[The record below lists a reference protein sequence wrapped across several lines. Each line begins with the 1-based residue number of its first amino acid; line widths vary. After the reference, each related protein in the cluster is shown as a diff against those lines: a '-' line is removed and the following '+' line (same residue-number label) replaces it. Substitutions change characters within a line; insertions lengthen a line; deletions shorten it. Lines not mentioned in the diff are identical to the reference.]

1 MATSNGHGTEQERSG
16 QDTSKRISLGQA
28 WRRTW
33 RALRLLG
40 AMRPAWLVATTL
52 NALLAAGGPY
62 VTIWLSARLIDE
74 LAGGRDPDRL
84 AFWVVTTLVATAAVA
99 LATAAVQHWYN
110 AEDEAV
116 TWMSRRVLASKM
128 LDMDYEDVD
137 DQRAY
142 DMFSTILQN
151 DNWAGWGL
159 RRITEIYKRTLTE
172 VFRVLGGI
180 GLSVSLFT
188 SMVPD
193 GSGLTALNA
202 PWCAIAFVAVM
213 ALIVV
218 LAARC
223 NDNGERI
230 WVSSAGDSRF
240 GNRLFSTYGLYA
252 RQRRHA
258 LDLRIYRQQERICR
272 PLMLQDDT
280 FSVDSPIGRAAR
292 GPMGA
297 WMVAARVLTV
307 GLTAAAYLFVCLKA
321 WGGAFGVGAV
331 TQYVGAVTNLFAGL
345 SALLTQVGE
354 MRNNAE
360 FLGGWFDFLDIP
372 NRMYQGSLTT
382 EKRSDR
388 RYEVEFRDVSFR
400 YPGSR
405 MWALRHVN
413 LRFRVGGRLAVVGPN
428 GSGKTTFIK
437 LLCRLYDPTEG
448 EILLNGI
455 DIRKYRYDEYMAL
468 FSVVFQDFRLLS
480 LPLGQ
485 NVAAGVDVDRRRAV
499 DCLGKAGFAD
509 RLATLP
515 KGLDTALYRDLDKD
529 GVEVSGGEAQKIA
542 IARALYRDAPF
553 VILDEPTA
561 ALDPV
566 AEAEVYARFD
576 ELVGDRTAVY
586 ISHRL
591 SSCRFC
597 DRIAVFDH
605 GAVVQSGTHDEL
617 VADEGGLYHELWHAQ
632 AQYYTTPAEA

>member
-1 MATSNGHGTEQERSG
+1 MATGEKERRDG
-16 QDTSKRISLGQA
+16 RVGMMEA
-28 WRRTW
+28 CRRTW
-33 RALRLLG
+33 RALRIYG
-40 AMRPAWLVATTL
+40 AMCPSWFAAVTL
-52 NALLAAGGPY
+52 NALLVAGGPY
-62 VTIWLSARLIDE
+62 VTVWLSARLIDE
-74 LAGGRDPDRL
+74 LSGGRDPERL
-84 AFWVVTTLVATAAVA
+84 TFWAVTTLAVTAAVA
-99 LATAAVQHWYN
+99 LAAAAVQRWRN
-110 AEDEAV
+110 GEDGSII
-116 TWMSRRVLASKM
+116 WMNRRVLASKM

-137 DQRAY
+137 DQRVY
-142 DMFSTILQN
+142 DMLSGILQN

-159 RRITEIYKRTLTE
+159 RRISGIYERTLTDA
-172 VFRVLGGI
+172 FRILGGV

-188 SMVPD
+188 SAVPMD
-193 GSGLTALNA
+193 SGLAALNA
-202 PWCAIAFVAVM
+202 PWCAIGFVAVM
-213 ALIVV
+213 ALIVA
-218 LAARC
+218 LSAKC
-223 NDNGERI
+223 DDNGERM
-230 WVSSAGDSRF
+230 WVNYADDARF
-240 GNRLFSTYGLYA
+240 GNRIYSVYGGYA
-252 RQRRHA
+252 KHRRHA
-258 LDLRIYRQQERICR
+258 LDLRIYRQQERVCG
-272 PLMLQDDT
+272 PMLRDDVS

-307 GLTAAAYLFVCLKA
+307 GLTVVAWLFVCLKA

-331 TQYVGAVTNLFAGL
+331 TQYVGAVTSLFGGL
-345 SALLTQVGE
+345 SALLAQVVE

-360 FLGGWFDFLDIP
+360 FLGTSFVFLDVP
-372 NRMYQGSLTT
+372 NRMYRGSLTT

-388 RYEVEFRDVSFR
+388 QYEVEFRDVSFR

-405 MWALRHVN
+405 AWALRHVN
-413 LRFRVGGRLAVVGPN
+413 LRFRVGGRLAVVGRN

-499 DCLGKAGFAD
+499 DCLDRAGLGD
-509 RLATLP
+509 WLAGLP
-515 KGLDTALYRDLDKD
+515 KGLDTSLYRDLDAD

-542 IARALYRDAPF
+542 IACALYRDTPF
-553 VILDEPTA
+553 VVLDEPTA
-561 ALDPV
+561 ALDPI
-566 AEAEVYARFD
+566 AEAEVYAHFD

-605 GAVVQSGTHDEL
+605 GSVVQCGTHDEL
-617 VADEGGLYHELWHAQ
+617 VADGRGLYHELWNAQ
-632 AQYYTTPAEA
+632 AKYYRM

>member
-1 MATSNGHGTEQERSG
+1 MATGEKERRDG
-16 QDTSKRISLGQA
+16 RVGMMEA
-28 WRRTW
+28 CRRTW
-33 RALRLLG
+33 RALRIHG
-40 AMRPAWLVATTL
+40 AMCPSWFAAVTL
-52 NALLAAGGPY
+52 NALLVAGGPY
-62 VTIWLSARLIDE
+62 VTVWLSARLIDE
-74 LAGGRDPDRL
+74 LSCGRDPERL
-84 AFWVVTTLVATAAVA
+84 TFWAVTTLAVTAAVA
-99 LATAAVQHWYN
+99 LAAAAVQRWRN
-110 AEDEAV
+110 GEDGSI
-116 TWMSRRVLASKM
+116 TWMNRRVLASKM

-137 DQRAY
+137 DQRVY
-142 DMFSTILQN
+142 DMLSGILQN

-159 RRITEIYKRTLTE
+159 RRISGIYERTLTDA
-172 VFRVLGGI
+172 FRILGGV

-188 SMVPD
+188 SAVPTD
-193 GSGLTALNA
+193 SGLAVLNA
-202 PWCAIAFVAVM
+202 PWCAIGFVAVM
-213 ALIVV
+213 ALIVA
-218 LAARC
+218 LSAKC
-223 NDNGERI
+223 DDNGERM
-230 WVSSAGDSRF
+230 WVNYADDARF
-240 GNRLFSTYGLYA
+240 GNRIYSVYGGYA
-252 RQRRHA
+252 KHRRHA
-258 LDLRIYRQQERICR
+258 LDLRVYRQQERVCG
-272 PLMLQDDT
+272 PMLRDDVS

-297 WMVAARVLTV
+297 WMVAARVLTI
-307 GLTAAAYLFVCLKA
+307 GLTVVAWLFVCLKA

-331 TQYVGAVTNLFAGL
+331 TQYVGAVTSLFGGL
-345 SALLTQVGE
+345 SALLAQVGE

-360 FLGGWFDFLDIP
+360 FLGASFAFLDVP

-388 RYEVEFRDVSFR
+388 QYEVEFRDVSFR

-405 MWALRHVN
+405 AWALRHVN
-413 LRFRVGGRLAVVGPN
+413 LRFRVGGRLAVVGRN

-499 DCLGKAGFAD
+499 DCLDRAGLGD
-509 RLATLP
+509 WLAGLP
-515 KGLDTALYRDLDKD
+515 KGLDTSLYRDLDAD

-542 IARALYRDAPF
+542 IARALYRDTPF
-553 VILDEPTA
+553 VVLDEPTA
-561 ALDPV
+561 ALDPI
-566 AEAEVYARFD
+566 AEAEVYAHFD

-605 GAVVQSGTHDEL
+605 GSVVQCGTHDEL
-617 VADEGGLYHELWHAQ
+617 VADGRGLYHELWNAQ
-632 AQYYTTPAEA
+632 AKYYRM

>member
-1 MATSNGHGTEQERSG
+1 MTSHVDEHARQ
-16 QDTSKRISLGQA
+16 RIGLPEVL
-28 WRRTW
+28 RRTW
-33 RALRLLG
+33 RACAIYARQCPSWFAATAVSSL
-40 AMRPAWLVATTL
+40 LVAC
-52 NALLAAGGPY
+52 GPY
-62 VTIWLSARLIDE
+62 VTIWLSARLVDE
-74 LAGGRDPDRL
+74 LAGRRDPGRL
-84 AFWVVTTLVATAAVA
+84 MQWTVLTLVVSAAVS
-99 LATAAVQHWYN
+99 LATSAAQHWKN
-110 AEDEAV
+110 REGA
-116 TWMSRRVLASKM
+116 TTSWSHKRILMSKM
-128 LDMDYEDVD
+128 MDMDYQDVD
-137 DQRAY
+137 DQRSY
-142 DMFSTILQN
+142 DAFLNVVQN
-151 DNWAGWGL
+151 DNWAGYGIRYVGYIFDDL
-159 RRITEIYKRTLTE
+159 LTA
-172 VFRVLGGI
+172 VFRILGGI
-180 GLSVSLFT
+180 ALSVSLFVAD
-188 SMVPD
+188 VPD
-193 GSGLTALNA
+193 GSPLDALNGPA
-202 PWCAIAFVAVM
+202 CGIVFIAVM
-213 ALIVV
+213 LAIVMI
-218 LAARC
+218 ASKC
-223 NDNGERI
+223 EDNGNRLWARHAED
-230 WVSSAGDSRF
+230 ARF
-240 GNRLFSTYGLYA
+240 GNRVFAAFGGYKSTW
-252 RQRRHA
+252 RNA
-258 LDLRIYRQQERICR
+258 LDLRIYRQQEQLCS
-272 PLMLQDDT
+272 PMLRGNNT
-280 FSVDSPIGRAAR
+280 FGYHSVIGRLAR

-331 TQYVGAVTNLFAGL
+331 TQYVGAVTSLFAGL

-360 FLGGWFDFLDIP
+360 FLGTSFAFLDIP

-405 MWALRHVN
+405 AWALRHVN

-499 DCLGKAGFAD
+499 DCLGKAGFSD

-515 KGLDTALYRDLDKD
+515 KGLDTSLYRDLDKD
-529 GVEVSGGEAQKIA
+529 GVEISGGEAQKIA